1 MNASPFI
8 LFGNIHIVTMAI
20 IVLVAVFLPLVCKNQ
35 STSNKS
41 LISKVIAFIIL
52 SHVIISPYK
61 DLYLLQNPYNWKEI
75 LPIHMCDLSE
85 IFLAAFLLGGPKI
98 LYKCAFFWGLA
109 GASMA
114 IITPDIPVIDLDYAF
129 FMIGHGMIVIGVMYA
144 TISLG
149 NRPYAKDILTVSL
162 ITAFVLLPIVYLIN
176 LILGEPA
183 NYWYLIAKPA
193 GASLMDAFPEPPY
206 HLLITTPLAIVTF
219 YLIYIPYAIKD
230 KLAK

>member
-8 LFGNIHIVTMAI
+8 LFGNVHLITMAI

-35 STSNKS
+35 SISNKS
-41 LISKVIAFIIL
+41 LISKIIAFIIL

-61 DLYLLQNPYNWKEI
+61 DLYLLQNPYNWREI

>member
-20 IVLVAVFLPLVCKNQ
+20 IGLVAVFLPLVCKNQ

-41 LISKVIAFIIL
+41 LISKIIAFIIL

-129 FMIGHGMIVIGVMYA
+129 FMIGHGMIVIGIMYA

-149 NRPYAKDILTVSL
+149 NRPYAKDILTVSA

-193 GASLMDAFPEPPY
+193 GASLMDAFPEPPF
-206 HLLITTPLAIVTF
+206 HLLITTPLAIAMF

>member
-8 LFGNIHIVTMAI
+8 LFGNVHLITMVI

-35 STSNKS
+35 SISNKS
-41 LISKVIAFIIL
+41 LISKIIAFIIL

-206 HLLITTPLAIVTF
+206 HLLITTPLAIATF
-219 YLIYIPYAIKD
+219 CLIYIPYAIKD

>member
-8 LFGNIHIVTMAI
+8 LFGNVHLITMVI

-35 STSNKS
+35 SISNKS
-41 LISKVIAFIIL
+41 LISKIIAFIIL

-61 DLYLLQNPYNWKEI
+61 DLYLLQNPYNWREI

-149 NRPYAKDILTVSL
+149 NRPYVKDILTVSL

-206 HLLITTPLAIVTF
+206 HLLITTPLAIATF
-219 YLIYIPYAIKD
+219 CLIYIPYAIKD